1 MKLKYSTIKDFAEA
15 LDDDSI
21 DEMEIGEARQE
32 HYQRYI
38 PKIIVK
44 NNLREI
50 FLPIFELKEAV
61 LEALEI
67 FVNLIKCV
75 LYFTLFPIV
84 VIKHCFYA
92 RKRIRILYLYL
103 IKHRKEIKAYKQY
116 LQESKEQK

>member
-1 MKLKYSTIKDFAEA
+1 MKLKDSTIKDFAEVVG
-15 LDDDSI
+15 DDTI
-21 DEMEIGEARQE
+21 DDVEIGEARRE

-103 IKHRKEIKAYKQY
+103 IKHRKEIRTYKKY
-116 LQESKEQK
+116 LQKEKEQK

>member
-1 MKLKYSTIKDFAEA
+1 MKLKDSTIKDFAEA
-15 LDDDSI
+15 LGET
-21 DEMEIGEARQE
+21 DELGEDRIE
-32 HYQRYI
+32 HYHKAI
-38 PKIIVK
+38 PKVSVR
-44 NNLREI
+44 NNLKEI

-84 VIKHCFYA
+84 VIKRCFYA

-103 IKHRKEIKAYKQY
+103 IKHRKEIKAYKKY
-116 LQESKEQK
+116 LHETKEQK